1 MAFRKGRLF
10 GFEPAPKKASKTMKS
25 TKKSKVRPK
34 KHTRG
39 PFPTGAE
46 RKRLQALAN
55 YYDNQSDDDAI
66 AEAKAAYE
74 NTKLTMMEVPVEL
87 VPAVE
92 KLIARKRAG

>member
-1 MAFRKGRLF
+1 
-10 GFEPAPKKASKTMKS
+10 MKR
-25 TKKSKVRPK
+25 TKKKSQVK
-34 KHTRG
+34 KTTKQ

-46 RKRLQALAN
+46 RKRLQALAD
-55 YYDNQSDDDAI
+55 YYDNQSDEEAI
-66 AEAKAAYE
+66 AEANAAYE